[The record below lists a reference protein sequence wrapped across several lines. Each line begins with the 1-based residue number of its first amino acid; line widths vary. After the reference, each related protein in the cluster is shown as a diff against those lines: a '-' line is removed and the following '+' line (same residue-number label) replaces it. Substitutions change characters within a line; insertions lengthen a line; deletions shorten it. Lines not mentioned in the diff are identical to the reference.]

1 MFDMSESM
9 QLGNFIAQKLNRP
22 PNSMDEISRNLEK
35 YFGLKTHPERM
46 ADFGMWS
53 LNTVVNEEKILT
65 DPSIPSFLKEI
76 LNNPKR
82 IYENYD
88 KRGKFKIQ

>member
-9 QLGNFIAQKLNRP
+9 QLGNFITQKLKRP
-22 PNSMDEISRNLEK
+22 PSSMEEISRNLEK
-35 YFGLKTHPERM
+35 YFGLKSHPEMM
-46 ADFGMWS
+46 ADFGMWT

-65 DPSIPSFLKEI
+65 DPNIPAFLKQI
-76 LNNPKR
+76 LDDPKR

-88 KRGKFKIQ
+88 EHGKFNPK